1 MTRRTD
7 WTTSTATA
15 HPREAKALLLML
27 AFTFPGQGS
36 QKPGMGLAWV
46 DHPSWELVGDASD
59 VVGRD
64 IADNARRLG
73 QAAYFIAVAIIV
85 VVVLEFALKIGGL
98 YSGRR

>member
-1 MTRRTD
+1 MTKCAVHPETRTLLTTGERAGQLEDALKRALDRR
-7 WTTSTATA
+7 
-15 HPREAKALLLML
+15 R
-27 AFTFPGQGS
+27 
-36 QKPGMGLAWV
+36 
-46 DHPSWELVGDASD
+46 D